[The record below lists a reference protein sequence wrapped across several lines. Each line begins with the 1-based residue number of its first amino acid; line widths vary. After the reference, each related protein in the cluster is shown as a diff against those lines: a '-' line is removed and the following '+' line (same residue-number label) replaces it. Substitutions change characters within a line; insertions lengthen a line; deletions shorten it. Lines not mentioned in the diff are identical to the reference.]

1 MYVCMYLEKDDD
13 VLCTHSA
20 RKGRGERAWPR
31 RDCGTHI
38 LYGTSA
44 TAIARDHRPATLCV
58 RPALAVLCVPVGGLS
73 PAYRRWYGTFDPM
86 QMIPAQH
93 TILPHAASS
102 VRAHHDVSPAPNRPD
117 QTDQTDWYSLQA
129 PKPPPPSPLPWA
141 SRWDARWRSVHA
153 PLRSAAPL
161 PDSGSLVARQGS
173 PAESEMLGSSAA
185 AVEIILTSGRC
196 GLGHPPHSMCSVPVH
211 RQDCSLVLCWTE
223 YGQEAL
229 PSFSPGPKQETS
241 PAREPSIPSPLLS

>member
-1 MYVCMYLEKDDD
+1 MYLEKDDD

-129 PKPPPPSPLPWA
+129 PKPPPLPPPLGQ
-141 SRWDARWRSVHA
+141 
-153 PLRSAAPL
+153 PLGCPL
-161 PDSGSLVARQGS
+161 EIRPCPTAIRCAVARLRLPGR
-173 PAESEMLGSSAA
+173 AA
-185 AVEIILTSGRC
+185 G
-196 GLGHPPHSMCSVPVH
+196 
-211 RQDCSLVLCWTE
+211 
-223 YGQEAL
+223 
-229 PSFSPGPKQETS
+229 
-241 PAREPSIPSPLLS
+241 EPS